1 MADERT
7 TTFKGDPLV
16 LVGPE
21 LKAGDKAPDFEL
33 TGNDLSAVS
42 LSQTSGARIF
52 SVVPSLDT
60 PVCDQQTRRFNEE
73 AAGIGDV
80 TIYTVSS
87 DLPFAQSR
95 WCGAAG
101 VDKVTTLSDHKTGK
115 FGESWGTMIRDWR
128 IQSRAVFVVD
138 SDNTI
143 RYAEYVPEVA
153 EHPNYDDVLEA
164 AKSLAES

>member
-21 LKAGDKAPDFEL
+21 LKAGDQAPDFEL

-42 LSQTSGARIF
+42 LSQTSGTRIF

-101 VDKVTTLSDHKTGK
+101 VDKITTLSDHKTGK

-138 SDNTI
+138 GDNTV

-153 EHPNYDDVLEA
+153 EHPNYDGVLAA
-164 AKSLAES
+164 AKSVAGS

>member
-1 MADERT
+1 MADRT

-16 LVGPE
+16 LIGPE

-33 TGNDLSAVS
+33 TGNSLNAVPLSE
-42 LSQTSGARIF
+42 TSGTRIF

-73 AAGIGDV
+73 AARIGDV
-80 TIYTVSS
+80 TIYTISS

-101 VDKVTTLSDHKTGK
+101 VDKVTTLSDYKTGK

-128 IQSRAVFVVD
+128 VQSRAVFVVD
-138 SDNTI
+138 SDNTV

-153 EHPNYDDVLEA
+153 EHPNYDAVLEA
-164 AKSLAES
+164 AKTVAGS

>member
-7 TTFKGDPLV
+7 TTFKGDPLA

-21 LKAGDKAPDFEL
+21 LKAGDAAPEFEL
-33 TGNDLSAVS
+33 TDNSLGAVS
-42 LSQTSGARIF
+42 LSQTSGTRIF

-73 AAGIGDV
+73 AARIGDI

-101 VDKVTTLSDHKTGK
+101 VDKVKTLSDYKTGK

-128 IQSRAVFVVD
+128 VQSRAVFVVD
-138 SDNTI
+138 SDNTV
-143 RYAEYVPEVA
+143 RYAEYVPEIA
-153 EHPNYDDVLEA
+153 EHPNYDAVLEA
-164 AKSLAES
+164 AKSVAGS

>member
-21 LKAGDKAPDFEL
+21 LKAGDQAPDFEL

-42 LSQTSGARIF
+42 LSQTSGTRIF

-138 SDNTI
+138 GNNTI
-143 RYAEYVPEVA
+143 RYAQYVPEVA
-153 EHPNYDDVLEA
+153 EHPNYDGVLAA
-164 AKSLAES
+164 AKSVAGL

>member
-21 LKAGDKAPDFEL
+21 LKAGDQAPDFEL

-42 LSQTSGARIF
+42 LSQTSGTRIF

-101 VDKVTTLSDHKTGK
+101 VDKITTLSDHKTGK

-138 SDNTI
+138 GNNTI
-143 RYAEYVPEVA
+143 RYAQYVPEVA
-153 EHPNYDDVLEA
+153 EHPNYDGVLAA
-164 AKSLAES
+164 AKSVAGS

>member
-21 LKAGDKAPDFEL
+21 LKTGDKIPDFEL
-33 TGNDLSAVS
+33 TGNDMSAVS

-73 AAGIGDV
+73 AASIGDV
-80 TIYTVSS
+80 AIYTVSS
-87 DLPFAQSR
+87 DLH
-95 WCGAAG
+95 
-101 VDKVTTLSDHKTGK
+101 LH
-115 FGESWGTMIRDWR
+115 
-128 IQSRAVFVVD
+128 SRAG
-138 SDNTI
+138 
-143 RYAEYVPEVA
+143 AERPGST
-153 EHPNYDDVLEA
+153 
-164 AKSLAES
+164 KSRPSPTTRPANSGNPGEP

>member
-1 MADERT
+1 MADRT

-33 TGNDLSAVS
+33 TGNGLNAVPLSE
-42 LSQTSGARIF
+42 TSGTRIF

-73 AAGIGDV
+73 AAEIGDV

-101 VDKVTTLSDHKTGK
+101 VDKVTTLSDYKTGK

-128 IQSRAVFVVD
+128 VQSRAVFVVD
-138 SDNTI
+138 SDNTV

-153 EHPNYDDVLEA
+153 EHPNYDAVLEA
-164 AKSLAES
+164 AKTVAGS

>member
-1 MADERT
+1 MADRT
-7 TTFKGDPLV
+7 TTFKGDPLA

-21 LKAGDKAPDFEL
+21 LKAGDKAPEFQL
-33 TGNDLSAVS
+33 TGNGMNAVTLSE
-42 LSQTSGARIF
+42 TSGTRIF

-73 AAGIGDV
+73 AAQIGDV

-101 VDKVTTLSDHKTGK
+101 VDKVTTLSDYKTGK
-115 FGESWGTMIRDWR
+115 FGESWGTMISDWR
-128 IQSRAVFVVD
+128 VQSRAVFVVD
-138 SDNTI
+138 SDNTV

-153 EHPNYDDVLEA
+153 EHPNYDAVLKA
-164 AKSLAES
+164 AKSVAGS

>member
-1 MADERT
+1 MADRT
-7 TTFKGDPLV
+7 TTFKGDPLA

-21 LKAGDKAPDFEL
+21 LKAGDKAPEFQL
-33 TGNDLSAVS
+33 TGNGMNAVTLSE
-42 LSQTSGARIF
+42 TSGTRIF

-73 AAGIGDV
+73 AAQIGNV

-101 VDKVTTLSDHKTGK
+101 VDKVTTLSDYKTGK
-115 FGESWGTMIRDWR
+115 FGESWGTMISDWR
-128 IQSRAVFVVD
+128 VQSRAVFVVD
-138 SDNTI
+138 SDNTV

-153 EHPNYDDVLEA
+153 EHPNYDAVLEA
-164 AKSLAES
+164 AKSVAGS